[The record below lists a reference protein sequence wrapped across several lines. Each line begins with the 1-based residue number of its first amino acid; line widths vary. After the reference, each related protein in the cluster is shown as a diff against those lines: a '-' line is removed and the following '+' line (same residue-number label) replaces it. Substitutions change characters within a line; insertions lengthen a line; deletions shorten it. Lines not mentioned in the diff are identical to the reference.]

1 MARLAL
7 FLGFPIIG
15 APILIFMI
23 AGCRF
28 SDTYTCTDRPASKL
42 MESSL
47 TIPFEHNLGETQDL
61 ERGLNIPIPIHVPR
75 SSANPPADSRQDP
88 KFTRLQEG
96 RIAGSKNAGT
106 PVRSLNGK
114 RSPGL
119 ERSMIGTFPVR
130 KPQE

>member
-28 SDTYTCTDRPASKL
+28 SDTYTCTDRPVSKL

-96 RIAGSKNAGT
+96 RMAGGRDAGT
-106 PVRSLNGK
+106 PVRSLDGK
-114 RSPGL
+114 RGPWL

-130 KPQE
+130 KPSE

>member
-96 RIAGSKNAGT
+96 RTAGGKDSGT
-106 PVRSLNGK
+106 PVRSLHGK
-114 RSPGL
+114 RGHGQ

-130 KPQE
+130 NFSE